1 MRKTITIN
9 ITEPCHEEWNT
20 MTPKAKGRHCAVC
33 EKTVTDFTTTTDENI
48 IKTLESNT
56 KLCGR
61 FKSTQLNR
69 ELVLSRKEK
78 NNYLSFVASSL
89 FAFLSLGSQEL
100 VAQNHSETSQ
110 NDTVI
115 RPSIKGKI
123 AVSIL
128 PEVDIKGTTISN
140 HDSLPIPGV
149 NVMIKGTTIGVQSD
163 FDGNFTLKTKPNS
176 TLILNFI
183 GFETKEIK
191 ITKAET
197 LQVNLIEME
206 EEMLGEVIVVGGYV
220 SISEPQYTY
229 TPEELE
235 NKEKLE
241 LSTKNYFTFYKKKH
255 HIEREKRKTRRQQV
269 KNGELERTAVGKLL
283 YNITNLFRSKQ

>member
-9 ITEPCHEEWNT
+9 ITEPCHEDWNT

-128 PEVDIKGTTISN
+128 PEVDIKGTIISN

-191 ITKAET
+191 ITKSET
-197 LQVNLIEME
+197 LQLNLIEME

-255 HIEREKRKTRRQQV
+255 HIEREKRKVRRQQI
-269 KNGELERTAVGKLL
+269 KNGEVTRTTVGKLL

>member
-9 ITEPCHEEWNT
+9 ITEPCHEDWNA

-48 IKTLESNT
+48 IKTLESNA

-100 VAQNHSETSQ
+100 IAQNHPQTTQ
-110 NDTVI
+110 NDSLI
-115 RPSIKGKI
+115 RPSVKGKV
-123 AVSIL
+123 ATSIL
-128 PEVDIKGTTISN
+128 PEVEIKGTIVS
-140 HDSLPIPGV
+140 HLDSLPLPGV
-149 NVMIKGTTIGVQSD
+149 NIMIKGTTIGTQSD

-176 TLILNFI
+176 TLVISYI
-183 GFETKEIK
+183 GFETQEIK

-197 LQVNLIEME
+197 LQVHLIETQV
-206 EEMLGEVIVVGGYV
+206 EMLGEFTTMGAYAYND
-220 SISEPQYTY
+220 EPQYPH

-235 NKEKLE
+235 RKEKLE
-241 LSTKNYFTFYKKKH
+241 LSKKNYFTFYKKKH
-255 HIEREKRKTRRQQV
+255 DIEREKRKARRQQV
-269 KNGELERTAVGKLL
+269 KNRELERTAVGKLL
-283 YNITNLFRSKQ
+283 YNITNIFRSKQ

>member
-9 ITEPCHEEWNT
+9 ITEPCHEDWNT
-20 MTPKAKGRHCAVC
+20 MTPNAKGRHCAVC

-61 FKSTQLNR
+61 FKNTQLNR
-69 ELVLSRKEK
+69 TLVLSRKEK

-89 FAFLSLGSQEL
+89 FAFLSLGNQEL
-100 VAQNHSETSQ
+100 IAQNHPQTTQ
-110 NDTVI
+110 NDSLI
-115 RPSIKGKI
+115 RPSVKGKI

-128 PEVDIKGTTISN
+128 PEVDIKGTIISN

-163 FDGNFTLKTKPNS
+163 FDGNFALKTKPNS
-176 TLILNFI
+176 TLVLSFI

-191 ITKAET
+191 ITKSET
-197 LQVNLIEME
+197 LQLNLIEME

-220 SISEPQYTY
+220 SISKPQYTY

-255 HIEREKRKTRRQQV
+255 HIEREKRKVRRQQI
-269 KNGELERTAVGKLL
+269 KNGEIARTTVGKLL
-283 YNITNLFRSKQ
+283 YKMTNIFRSKQ